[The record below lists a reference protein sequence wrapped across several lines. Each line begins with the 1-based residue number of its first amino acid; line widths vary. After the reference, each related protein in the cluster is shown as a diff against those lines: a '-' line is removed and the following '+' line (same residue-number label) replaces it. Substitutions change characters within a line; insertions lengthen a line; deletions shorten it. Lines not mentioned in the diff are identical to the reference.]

1 MSPLPLRFFFAPS
14 PFNSLPKNDPKS
26 FSKSQPSHQ
35 NPNTIPYLSILFH
48 SNQTHIW
55 RGYGEEAKRYH
66 LKIKFKFNTLLNN
79 NLSYYFK
86 NQSLK
91 KKFQNHAQNC
101 KTYINNIYL

>member
-1 MSPLPLRFFFAPS
+1 MSPLPLRFFFALS
-14 PFNSLPKNDPKS
+14 PFNSPPKNDPKS

-66 LKIKFKFNTLLNN
+66 LKINFKFNILFTN
-79 NLSYYFK
+79 NLSYYF
-86 NQSLK
+86 
-91 KKFQNHAQNC
+91 
-101 KTYINNIYL
+101 NNPPI